1 MDYNFIKTDDKKTII
16 LFKENK
22 YIGLQELINTI
33 DLYNITLEDIVLKI
47 ELVQDNSSVK
57 EVIGSERALI
67 EISDEVVEISDLF
80 EGIID
85 DEDLFPS
92 IQIPTDKF
100 KEIILDTI
108 CAKN

>member
-1 MDYNFIKTDDKKTII
+1 MNYNFIKTDDKKTII

-67 EISDEVVEISDLF
+67 EISDEVVISDLF

-92 IQIPTDKF
+92 IQIPIDKF

-108 CAKN
+108 CAKNQ